1 MGERTVNTSTLPDA
15 ESVIVTK
22 QYVGGS
28 LFKSQNG
35 TIWTASQFEDLKFN
49 LYKAQFVSEGTAS
62 FFNPPIDTETETTEL
77 VSNPLRTL
85 PRKLKVGID
94 TSSDPLLD
102 TELAIGTK
110 VADGTGV
117 ADVTGIVEQLGR
129 RINTS
134 SGVLVNQAWCWL

>member
-77 VSNPLRTL
+77 ISNPLRTL

-110 VADGTGV
+110 VADGTG
-117 ADVTGIVEQLGR
+117 
-129 RINTS
+129 
-134 SGVLVNQAWCWL
+134 